1 MTDWNA
7 RFKKAAAAYRAEL
20 KAVRAT
26 ADFGADF
33 GANYNGNSGVLTQ
46 VQAKLN
52 SLEMASPPLATD
64 GRIGPLTVAAIKK
77 FQSSKGLSS
86 DGVVGDQTL
95 AALGI
100 QSPQEAPTNPQGTPV
115 PPGTAPTVAPS
126 TTPYSRVVA
135 TAAAA
140 LRAVA
145 KQMGYNLSD
154 SLLSMMLA
162 QINNE
167 SAFGVTGSMAGTNN
181 WGAAQATKAFATKH
195 AGETGFGAFGH
206 KDTDPTTGAFLGWY
220 WIAPSPLAAAHVW
233 LAENWWGSALLHA
246 QPSTPTQ
253 YASIL
258 YSGGYYG
265 GFYKPER
272 PLPPRPPPFGP
283 NEQKNVDAYAGGIS
297 AQMGKMAAMMNGPA
311 DDPSVVTVRPD
322 AIPPPAKRYIT
333 QDLFLKAMNGAWKSW
348 LPPTFDQF
356 LSNNGVIWFGPAP
369 VVEAV
374 MRAGGAASLEAVK
387 RVGVIPWL
395 FGIVGFVLGLR
406 WLLKDKKPPQLN
418 K

>member
-7 RFKKAAAAYRAEL
+7 RFKKAAAVYRAEL

-33 GANYNGNSGVLTQ
+33 GANYNGNSEVLKR
-46 VQAKLN
+46 VQSVLN
-52 SLEMASPPLATD
+52 NLGLAVPPLSVD
-64 GRIGPLTVAAIKK
+64 GRIGPLTIAAIKK
-77 FQSSKGLSS
+77 FQTSKGLSP

-100 QSPQEAPTNPQGTPV
+100 QSPQEAPTNPQGT
-115 PPGTAPTVAPS
+115 TVAPS

-140 LRAVA
+140 LRTVA
-145 KQMGYNLSD
+145 RQMGYNLSD

-181 WGAAQATKAFATKH
+181 WGAAQATKAFAAKH

-233 LAENWWGSALLHA
+233 LAENWWGGALLHA

-258 YSGGYYG
+258 YSGGYFG
-265 GFYKPER
+265 GFNKPER
-272 PLPPRPPPFGP
+272 PRPPRPPPFGP
-283 NEQKNVDAYAGGIS
+283 NEQKNVDAYASGIA

-333 QDLFLKAMNGAWKSW
+333 ESLFQKALTESWASW
-348 LPPTFDQF
+348 LPASFAQF
-356 LSNNGVIWFGPAP
+356 MANNAVIWFGPPPP
-369 VVEAV
+369 VGAM

-387 RVGVIPWL
+387 KVGVIPWL
-395 FGIVGFVLGLR
+395 FGIVGFVLGLK
-406 WLLKDKKPPQLN
+406 WLIGQKKPPQL
-418 K
+418 KK

>member
-1 MTDWNA
+1 VTDWA
-7 RFKKAAAAYRAEL
+7 TRFKLASARYRAEQ
-20 KAVRAT
+20 KG

-33 GANYNGNSGVLTQ
+33 GSNYNGNSGVMSQ
-46 VQAKLN
+46 VQQRLN
-52 SLEMASPPLATD
+52 ALSMATPPLTVD

-77 FQSSKGLSS
+77 FQSSKGLNP

-100 QSPQEAPTNPQGTPV
+100 TSPADVPTNPQGT
-115 PPGTAPTVAPS
+115 TVAPS

-140 LRAVA
+140 LRQVA
-145 KQMGYNLSD
+145 KSMGYTLSD

-233 LAENWWGSALLHA
+233 LAENWWGGALLRA
-246 QPSTPTQ
+246 QPSTPTA
-253 YASIL
+253 YSSIL
-258 YSGGYYG
+258 YSGGYFG
-265 GFYKPER
+265 GSNKPER
-272 PLPPRPPPFGP
+272 PLPPRPQPFGP
-283 NEQKNVDAYAGGIS
+283 NEQKNVDAYASGI
-297 AQMGKMAAMMNGPA
+297 AGAMGRMAGMMNGPA

-322 AIPPPAKRYIT
+322 AIPPPSKRYIT
-333 QDLFLKAMNGAWKSW
+333 EDLFTKALHGAWASW
-348 LPPTFDQF
+348 LPASFADF

-369 VVEAV
+369 VATALMKAGTEASFQ
-374 MRAGGAASLEAVK
+374 AIK
-387 RVGVIPWL
+387 KVGVFTWIL
-395 FGIVGFVLGLR
+395 ATVGGILGLKWIFDR
-406 WLLKDKKPPQLN
+406 KK
-418 K
+418 